1 MRNLF
6 LYILGSLGLAV
17 FSLPFLMDGG
27 RNATTSTDG
36 TGIHSVWTNVG
47 TIPVAPVADED
58 DQSSTDDNQNGQ
70 AASSDKDKNTD
81 DASGSGEANTPSS
94 KPAESGNTQGRAAPP
109 VSTRRHP
116 KVRIDLSDLVIR
128 PV

>member
-1 MRNLF
+1 MRNLL

-27 RNATTSTDG
+27 RNAATSSDG
-36 TGIHSVWTNVG
+36 VCLHSLWTNVA
-47 TIPVAPVADED
+47 TIPVTPVAGDD
-58 DQSSTDDNQNGQ
+58 DQSSANDHQDDQ
-70 AASSDKDKNTD
+70 ATSSDKNKNTD
-81 DASGSGEANTPSS
+81 ETNESGDVDTPSG
-94 KPAESGNTQGRAAPP
+94 KPNEGGNTQGRAAPP